1 MISKASLDY
10 YHENGYLILNP
21 GSDDT
26 LWEAIN
32 CLSKNFDV
40 SSENAYFKNARG
52 LGRQQINVVRND
64 PKVFESITNS
74 DTIKEIAS
82 TLIKSRFVQV
92 QQSKLS
98 YKIPGEITDW
108 YPHQDN
114 GYKCISDKREGMA
127 LFVCLEDMNE
137 QNGALGVYPKSHLLG
152 PLKHRRVVEDSKSL
166 SSQMVVDPLP
176 ADLTLKTLSMRK
188 GCVLAF
194 HANTIHTSGP
204 NLNHNSLR
212 LALIFELE
220 GREDLRLDDYGL
232 PPILVKGKPSFPG
245 FLLVQIKSLFSM
257 RNIFWKIESLGFIK
271 LLRRITHKVRVV
283 NER

>member
-1 MISKASLDY
+1 MLTKASLDY

-32 CLSKNFDV
+32 YLSKNFDAR
-40 SSENAYFKNARG
+40 SEKAYFKNARG
-52 LGRQQINVVRND
+52 LGRQQINVFRND
-64 PKVFESITNS
+64 PKVFDSIINS
-74 DTIKEIAS
+74 DAIKEVAS
-82 TLIKSRFVQV
+82 TLFKSRFVQV

-98 YKIPGEITDW
+98 FKIPGEITDW

-114 GYKCISDKREGMA
+114 GYRCISDKREGLA

-176 ADLTLKTLSMRK
+176 ANLTLKTLSMSK

-204 NLNHNSLR
+204 NLNHNSHR

-220 GREDLRLDDYGL
+220 GHENLMLDDYGL
-232 PPILVKGKPSFPG
+232 PPILVKGKPSFPR

-257 RNIFWKIESLGFIK
+257 RNIFWKMESLGFIK
-271 LLRRITHKVRVV
+271 LLRRITHKLRVV